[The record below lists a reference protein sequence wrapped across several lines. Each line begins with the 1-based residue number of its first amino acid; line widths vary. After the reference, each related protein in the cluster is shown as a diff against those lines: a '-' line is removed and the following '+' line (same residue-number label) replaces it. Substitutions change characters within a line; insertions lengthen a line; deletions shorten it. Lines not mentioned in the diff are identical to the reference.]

1 MCKIVASSV
10 IEIYDEEI
18 KRERKDAIDD
28 NKTKR
33 AQEVNK
39 ITLLL
44 FYTYV
49 EPVWVETTYNVM
61 LKTLQ
66 EV

>member
-1 MCKIVASSV
+1 M
-10 IEIYDEEI
+10 
-18 KRERKDAIDD
+18 RERKDAIDD

-44 FYTYV
+44 FNTYV
-49 EPVWVETTYNVM
+49 ESVWVETTYNVM